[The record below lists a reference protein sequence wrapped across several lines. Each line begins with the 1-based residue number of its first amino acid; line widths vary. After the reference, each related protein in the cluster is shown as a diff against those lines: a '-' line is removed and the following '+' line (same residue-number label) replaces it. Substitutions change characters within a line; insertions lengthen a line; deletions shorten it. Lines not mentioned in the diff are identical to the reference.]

1 MIKKSLEEMFYRI
14 NTPGIIFPP
23 SIGICT
29 YICSSLIY
37 QQVLA
42 MANKK
47 PTMGRQKI
55 KIEKIAKKSH
65 LQVTFSKRRAGLF
78 KKASELSTLCG
89 VDIAMIV
96 FSPAQKAFS
105 FGHPSVDSMMHR
117 FLTGS
122 PPPPPSSGL
131 HQLIETRRDANVHE
145 QNMQLTQTLNQL
157 EAEKKNGEVLDQMR
171 KVNRSQ
177 CCWEAPIEELELH
190 ELEQL
195 RGALEE
201 LKKTVAKQVNNILIQ
216 STSSLP
222 FLAVN
227 GTVGEVGNLGTKLE
241 IDNASA
247 ALHFNN
253 FGYAQKIC

>member
-1 MIKKSLEEMFYRI
+1 M
-14 NTPGIIFPP
+14 
-23 SIGICT
+23 
-29 YICSSLIY
+29 
-37 QQVLA
+37 V
-42 MANKK
+42 NKK

-117 FLTGS
+117 FLNGS
-122 PPPPPSSGL
+122 PPPPPPSSGL

-145 QNMQLTQTLNQL
+145 QNMQLTQILNQL

-190 ELEQL
+190 KLEQL

-227 GTVGEVGNLGTKLE
+227 GVGEVGILGTKLE

-253 FGYAQKIC
+253 FGYAQKICT